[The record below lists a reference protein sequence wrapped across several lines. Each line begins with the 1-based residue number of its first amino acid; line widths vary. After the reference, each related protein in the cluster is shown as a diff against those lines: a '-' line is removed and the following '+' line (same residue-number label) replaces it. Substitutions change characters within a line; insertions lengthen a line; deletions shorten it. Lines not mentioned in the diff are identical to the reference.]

1 MKERERDLLL
11 PSHHQQVGEKGI
23 LQQPAVTIVP
33 PAHLLIVTT
42 GWGGGNGEG
51 GGKGKAGA
59 EVRRRRGGH

>member
-33 PAHLLIVTT
+33 PAHLLIVTM
-42 GWGGGNGEG
+42 GWGEEGMGRGWEGEG
-51 GGKGKAGA
+51 WG
-59 EVRRRRGGH
+59 RR